1 LSEYVAADVDEL
13 PPRPRRRLF
22 TPVTGSLLAVLVAA
36 CGFVGG
42 VLIEK
47 GHAGGGTSGAAGA
60 VGGRGAGGFG
70 ARAAGARGQAAAFPG
85 GQAGAGG
92 TAGQVSSVRGSTL
105 YIQDTQGNTLRVTL
119 PAGASVTRT
128 TTSSVRAIH
137 PGDAV
142 VVQGSTRHDG
152 SIRASSIRATAADV
166 GGAAAISQLF
176 GGGGTGSGA
185 RGAGN

>member
-1 LSEYVAADVDEL
+1 LSEYVAADADEL

-22 TPVTGSLLAVLVAA
+22 TPVTGALLAVLLAA

-47 GHAGGGTSGAAGA
+47 GQASGGTSAAAGA
-60 VGGRGAGGFG
+60 FGGRGAGGVG
-70 ARAAGARGQAAAFPG
+70 ARAAGARGQGPPSLGSQGAG
-85 GQAGAGG
+85 GGGG
-92 TAGQVSSVRGSTL
+92 TAGQVSSVRGGTI

-119 PAGASVTRT
+119 PPGASVTRT

-142 VVQGSTRHDG
+142 VVQGSTRNDG
-152 SIRASSIRATAADV
+152 SIRASSIRSTAADV

-176 GGGGTGSGA
+176 GGGGGGA